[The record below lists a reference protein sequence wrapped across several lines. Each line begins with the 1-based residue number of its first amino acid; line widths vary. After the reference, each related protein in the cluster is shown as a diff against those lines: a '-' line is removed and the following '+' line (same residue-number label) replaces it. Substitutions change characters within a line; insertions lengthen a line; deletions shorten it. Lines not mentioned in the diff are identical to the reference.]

1 MIKVNV
7 LSPNL
12 FILIVE
18 TKNNGMQIA
27 KELISKTLPPIDPN
41 TTLECVFSYF
51 EEHNILS
58 LPVIKEDKYIG
69 LVMERDFFDLDLSK
83 GVKSVKLPLSNE
95 EVSVLPAT
103 HLYDILRVIDEFDVE
118 IVPVVDKEEGYHGT
132 IIVEEMMSQ
141 LARAHADQILGNI
154 VALRIEAIHY
164 SLEDLS
170 RWVESNNVKILS
182 VFVES
187 DPNDPQM
194 VIVTLKLNK
203 VEVDAVIATF
213 ERFSLNVIYSST
225 FTEGKDDSKD
235 RLDNLLRYLEL

>member
-1 MIKVNV
+1 
-7 LSPNL
+7 
-12 FILIVE
+12 
-18 TKNNGMQIA
+18 MQLA
-27 KELISKTLPPIDPN
+27 KELISKRLPAINPD
-41 TTLECVFSYF
+41 TTLECVFTYF
-51 EEHNILS
+51 DEQNILS
-58 LPVIKEDKYIG
+58 LPVVQKDKYIG
-69 LVMERDFFDLDLSK
+69 LVMECDFFDLDLSE
-83 GVKSVKLPLSNE
+83 GVKSVQLPLSNE

-103 HLYDILRVIDEFDVE
+103 HLYDILRVVDEFDVE
-118 IVPVVDKEEGYHGT
+118 IVPVVDKEGHYHGS
-132 IIVEEMMSQ
+132 IIVEEMMDT

-187 DPNDPQM
+187 DPNDPKM

-213 ERFSLNVIYSST
+213 ERFSLNVIYSSA
-225 FTEGKDDSKD
+225 FTEGKDDSQD
-235 RLDNLLRYLEL
+235 RLGNLLRYLEL